1 MKKQPDTSEQDYSDD
16 FDLTKSLSRS
26 LARQVQEEMDTP
38 MNHTSRQGHN
48 GKKHKRKKKKGRALK
63 IIATIILLMSA
74 CVAFL
79 IFTKPG
85 RDFMI
90 NLATE
95 YAYNKINYTGKDD
108 PDSADDTDLLDG
120 ELTPNVSLSLMS
132 DTFRNARHEE
142 GVYNILLLGLEAI
155 ESKGHTDSIMI
166 ATLNTKTKKM
176 KLTSLMRD
184 SWVTIPGYGDDR
196 INVAYAKG
204 GINTLYETIALN
216 YDIQLDGYALVGFD
230 TFEQIIDAL
239 GGIELELTDEE
250 AYYLNHT
257 NYISNKSYRNVVAG
271 KQRVNGNQALGYC
284 RVRKVATLDGSN
296 NDMGR
301 TSRHRRVM
309 NSIFSELKTASIPE
323 MLSVVNTVLP
333 LVETDIRKNNC
344 KVYLSDALE
353 IGLKDMSLDNLRL
366 PEDGCFDDTTIDRK
380 RVLVPHWEE
389 TKAALHSFIF
399 DPDKPELPAGAGADD
414 TTGQSET
421 PSQP

>member
-1 MKKQPDTSEQDYSDD
+1 MKKQPDTSEEYSDD
-16 FDLTKSLSRS
+16 FDLTQSLSRS
-26 LARQVQEEMDTP
+26 LARQVQEEMDIP
-38 MNHTSRQGHN
+38 MNHTAKQPSN
-48 GKKHKRKKKKGRALK
+48 GKKRKKKKKKGRALK
-63 IIATIILLMSA
+63 IVATVIVLLSA
-74 CVAFL
+74 CAAFL

-95 YAYNKINYTGKDD
+95 YAYTKVNYSGKED
-108 PDSADDTDLLDG
+108 PDPADETDLLDG
-120 ELTPNVSLSLMS
+120 ELTPNISLSLMS

-166 ATLNTKTKKM
+166 ATLNTNTKKM

-309 NSIFSELKTASIPE
+309 NAVFR
-323 MLSVVNTVLP
+323 N
-333 LVETDIRKNNC
+333 
-344 KVYLSDALE
+344 
-353 IGLKDMSLDNLRL
+353 
-366 PEDGCFDDTTIDRK
+366 
-380 RVLVPHWEE
+380 
-389 TKAALHSFIF
+389 
-399 DPDKPELPAGAGADD
+399 
-414 TTGQSET
+414 
-421 PSQP
+421 